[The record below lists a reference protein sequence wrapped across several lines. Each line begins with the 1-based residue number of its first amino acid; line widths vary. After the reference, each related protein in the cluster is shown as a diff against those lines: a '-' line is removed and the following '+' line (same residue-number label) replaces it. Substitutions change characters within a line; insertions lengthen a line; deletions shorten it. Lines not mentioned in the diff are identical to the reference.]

1 MLVTYSF
8 YGDIMAKRKT
18 ASCKEQRKT
27 PAAKEITVV
36 YPMMPRGYTAA
47 QREQLRVFE
56 KELLKG
62 KKVVIG

>member
-8 YGDIMAKRKT
+8 YGDIMAKTKMT
-18 ASCKEQRKT
+18 SCKGQRRT
-27 PAAKEITVV
+27 PAAKKTTVV

-47 QREQLRVFE
+47 QREQLRIFE